1 MSDWSDWLYWSDSDE
16 FGSNKISMILL
27 LVFVIMLYIVL
38 FSVLHANETPSGP
51 VLVIEIILWIVL
63 IIIVIVNIKWLYDID
78 LNINVDVDN
87 LFDDEPTG
95 INIFARD
102 KDDKDD
108 KDKKDKKDKKEKE
121 KDKKDTNYQGISGEY
136 AGISGEKTQPCPA
149 PTKCKS
155 ESIDDNDGEVFHIE
169 SNTYTYDDA
178 KSACKLF
185 KSRLAT
191 YEEVE
196 RAYQN
201 GANWCSYGWSDE
213 QLALFPIQKSL
224 YNQLKT
230 IKGHQNDCGRQGVN
244 GGYIEDSKTKFGVN
258 CYGKKPYM
266 TDKDAAFM
274 KNYTYT
280 PTISAEEQSKLDNKV
295 NDILIAPF
303 SKDRWS
309 FQ

>member
-1 MSDWSDWLYWSDSDE
+1 M
-16 FGSNKISMILL
+16 N
-27 LVFVIMLYIVL
+27 
-38 FSVLHANETPSGP
+38 
-51 VLVIEIILWIVL
+51 
-63 IIIVIVNIKWLYDID
+63 
-78 LNINVDVDN
+78 
-87 LFDDEPTG
+87 
-95 INIFARD
+95 
-102 KDDKDD
+102 
-108 KDKKDKKDKKEKE
+108 
-121 KDKKDTNYQGISGEY
+121 
-136 AGISGEKTQPCPA
+136 
-149 PTKCKS
+149 
-155 ESIDDNDGEVFHIE
+155 
-169 SNTYTYDDA
+169 
-178 KSACKLF
+178 
-185 KSRLAT
+185 SRLAT

-244 GGYIEDSKTKFGVN
+244 GGYIEDSSTKFGVN

-266 TDKDAAFM
+266 TDKDADFM

-280 PTISAEEQSKLDNKV
+280 PTLSDDELSKIDSKV

>member
-1 MSDWSDWLYWSDSDE
+1 MSDWFDSDSDSYL
-16 FGSNKISMILL
+16 FGSHKISMILL
-27 LVFVIMLYIVL
+27 LVFVIIVYIVL
-38 FSVLHANETPSGP
+38 FSILHANETPSGP
-51 VLVIEIILWIVL
+51 VLVIEIILWVVL

-78 LNINVDVDN
+78 FDINVDLDN

-102 KDDKDD
+102 KDKN
-108 KDKKDKKDKKEKE
+108 KDKNKKDE
-121 KDKKDTNYQGISGEY
+121 DNNNYYNYYGISGENT
-136 AGISGEKTQPCPA
+136 GISGEKIKECPA
-149 PTKCKS
+149 PTKCPS
-155 ESIDDNDGEVFHIE
+155 DSPDDGEVFHIE

-178 KSACKLF
+178 KGACKLLN
-185 KSRLAT
+185 SRLAT

-201 GANWCSYGWSDE
+201 GGNWCSYGWSDE

-244 GGYIEDSKTKFGVN
+244 GGYIEDSSTKFGVN

-266 TDKDAAFM
+266 TDKDAAYM

-280 PTISAEEQSKLDNKV
+280 PTLSADEESKIDDEV

-303 SKDRWS
+303 SKDKWS

>member
-1 MSDWSDWLYWSDSDE
+1 MSDWSEWTDWLDPDSDSYE
-16 FGSNKISMILL
+16 FGTNKTSMILL
-27 LVFVIMLYIVL
+27 LIFVIFLYIVL
-38 FSVLHANETPSGP
+38 FSVLHANETPTGP

-63 IIIVIVNIKWLYDID
+63 IVIVIVNIKWLYDID
-78 LNINVDVDN
+78 LNINVDLDN

-102 KDDKDD
+102 KDKD
-108 KDKKDKKDKKEKE
+108 KDKKKDKKY
-121 KDKKDTNYQGISGEY
+121 TGISGEY
-136 AGISGEKTQPCPA
+136 TGISGEKTKCPA

-155 ESIDDNDGEVFHIE
+155 DESIDDGEVFHIE

-178 KSACKLF
+178 KGACKLF
-185 KSRLAT
+185 NSRLAT

-213 QLALFPIQKSL
+213 QLALFPIQKAL

-244 GGYIEDSKTKFGVN
+244 GGYIEDSTTKFGVN

-266 TDKDAAFM
+266 TDKDAEFM

-280 PTISAEEQSKLDNKV
+280 PTISADEQKKIDSKV